1 MEIERKFLVRSLPPR
16 WSRLSGSQIRQGYFC
31 ISRKE
36 LEIRLREKG
45 SQHFITIKQGRGKIR
60 REEEIRIGKEHFN
73 NLWPIVSATSVIK
86 KRYRIPY
93 NQITIELDIY
103 QGRHRG
109 LRIAEVEFS
118 SKREAD
124 SFEPPE
130 WLGREVT
137 GNGRYANASLA
148 CRGKS

>member
-1 MEIERKFLVRSLPPR
+1 MNRKD
-16 WSRLSGSQIRQGYFC
+16 
-31 ISRKE
+31 

-60 REEEIRIGKEHFN
+60 REHEIGIEREHFDK
-73 NLWPIVSATSVIK
+73 LWPIVSATSVIK

-93 NQITIELDIY
+93 GQTTIELDIY
-103 QGRHRG
+103 QGHRE

-124 SFEPPE
+124 SFDPPK
-130 WLGREVT
+130 WPGREDT

-148 CRGKS
+148 CRRKA

>member
-1 MEIERKFLVRSLPPR
+1 MNRKD
-16 WSRLSGSQIRQGYFC
+16 
-31 ISRKE
+31 

-45 SQHFITIKQGRGKIR
+45 SQRFITVKHGRGKIR
-60 REEEIRIGKEHFN
+60 AEEEIRIGKENFDK
-73 NLWPIVSATSVIK
+73 LWPIVRDTRVIK
-86 KRYRIPY
+86 KRYQIPY
-93 NQITIELDIY
+93 KQITIELDIY

-124 SFEPPE
+124 SFAPPQ

-137 GNGRYANASLA
+137 GNRRYANASLA
-148 CRGKS
+148 CRRKS